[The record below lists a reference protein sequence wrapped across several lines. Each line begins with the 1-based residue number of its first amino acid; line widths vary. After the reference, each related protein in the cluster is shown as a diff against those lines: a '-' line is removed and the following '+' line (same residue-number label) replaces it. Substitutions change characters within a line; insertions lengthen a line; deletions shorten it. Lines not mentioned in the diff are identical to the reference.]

1 MRHEARRLP
10 VSVETGRQLRR
21 FLVVGVLCVVVDLS
35 AYAALALGASLPTP
49 WAKGLSYLIGVGVG
63 FVLNKRWT
71 FESPRK
77 SLFEPA
83 TYLLLY
89 SMTLVVNVVCN
100 DLVLRLFESAPT
112 AYLVATGVTTV
123 LNFVGMRLV
132 TFRTGI
138 AEQHLARERASQSTS
153 LRKVA

>member
-1 MRHEARRLP
+1 MP
-10 VSVETGRQLRR
+10 VSAETGRQLRR
-21 FLVVGVLCVVVDLS
+21 FLVVGVLCVIVDLS
-35 AYAALALGASLPTP
+35 AYSALVLGASLPTS
-49 WAKGLSYLIGVGVG
+49 WAKGISYLMGVGVG

-89 SMTLVVNVVCN
+89 AVTLVVNVVCN
-100 DLVLRLFESAPT
+100 DLVLRMFASAPA

-138 AEQHLARERASQSTS
+138 AERRLARQRAAQSTA
-153 LRKVA
+153 LRKAA